1 MVFKKNELNVAL
13 LSISQ
18 KGHRTPSKKISQ
30 QINDAIIMDSEAAV
44 LANFEFL
51 GSNEISDDDDISDEF
66 DLGSG
71 DDADSDLKTTKRN
84 KNKDMVPDDGKC
96 L

>member
-1 MVFKKNELNVAL
+1 MNLINV
-13 LSISQ
+13 IIRI
-18 KGHRTPSKKISQ
+18 GHRTPSKKSSQ

-44 LANFEFL
+44 MANFEFL

-71 DDADSDLKTTKRN
+71 DDADSDLKTSKRN
-84 KNKDMVPDDGKC
+84 KVKDMIPDDGKC
-96 L
+96 Q